1 VSTQSG
7 GDPNRRTTKAEKKEQ
22 ARIERE
28 RIQQQMHSRRRNRTI
43 GIVIVATAVAA
54 IVAVVVILQPGG
66 GGSASAQPTADELLA
81 QAPGAA
87 TAAGCDAVQDV
98 GYYGGV
104 SGPTD
109 SPDYGDQSHV
119 GPNSNFTTMPPLSTY
134 PSIPPTSGPHN
145 ATPLAAGVYDT
156 PPPIDQAIH
165 SLEHG
170 GTILWYSPDAPAAQV
185 QALTDFYGRR
195 VSDAAVGQDRVIV
208 APYDYPDQGA
218 AGSLPAGKQMAL
230 VAWHRLQLCDQVNLA
245 AAFDFTSQYSVPTAA
260 DREYVGEAPEP
271 GASM

>member
-1 VSTQSG
+1 MSTQSG
-7 GDPNRRTTKAEKKEQ
+7 GDPNRRVTKAEKKEQ
-22 ARIERE
+22 ARLERE
-28 RIQQQMHSRRRNRTI
+28 RIQQQMHARKRNRTI
-43 GIVIVATAVAA
+43 GIVVVAAAVAA
-54 IVAVVVILQPGG
+54 IVAVVVIVQPG
-66 GGSASAQPTADELLA
+66 GGSASALPTAEELLS

-87 TAAGCDAVQDV
+87 AAAGCDAVQKV

-104 SGPTD
+104 SGPTN
-109 SPDYGDQSHV
+109 SPDYADQSHIGV
-119 GPNSNFTTMPPLSTY
+119 DAKYPAMPPLNTY

-156 PPPIDQAIH
+156 APPIDQALH

-170 GTILWYSPDAPAAQV
+170 GTIIWYSPDAPQAQV
-185 QALTDFYGRR
+185 QAITDFYGRR

-230 VAWHRLQLCDQVNLA
+230 VAWHRLQLCDQVDLA
-245 AAFDFTSQYSVPTAA
+245 AAFDFTSQFSVPTTA
-260 DREYVGEAPEP
+260 DRKYVGEAPEP
-271 GASM
+271 GGSM

>member
-7 GDPNRRTTKAEKKEQ
+7 GDPNRRVTKAEKKEQ
-22 ARIERE
+22 ARLERE

-43 GIVIVATAVAA
+43 GIVIVAAALAA

-66 GGSASAQPTADELLA
+66 GSSASAQPTADELLA

-87 TAAGCDAVQDV
+87 TAAGCDAVQTVKPYDPADADAV
-98 GYYGGV
+98 HIGSDDRYM
-104 SGPTD
+104 S
-109 SPDYGDQSHV
+109 
-119 GPNSNFTTMPPLSTY
+119 MPPLDTY
-134 PSIPPTSGPHN
+134 ASIPPTSGPHN

-170 GTILWYSPDAPAAQV
+170 GAILWYSPDAPAAQI
-185 QALTDFYGRR
+185 QAITDFYGRR
-195 VSDAAVGQDRVIV
+195 VSDAAVGQDRLIV

-218 AGSLPAGKQMAL
+218 AGTLPAGKQMAL

>member
-1 VSTQSG
+1 MSNQSG
-7 GDPNRRTTKAEKKEQ
+7 DDPNRRVTKAEKKEQ
-22 ARIERE
+22 ARLERE
-28 RIQQQMHSRRRNRTI
+28 RIQQQMHARRRNRTI
-43 GIVIVATAVAA
+43 GIVVVAA
-54 IVAVVVILQPGG
+54 ALAVIVAVVVIVQPG
-66 GGSASAQPTADELLA
+66 GGSASAQPTIDDLLSQA
-81 QAPGAA
+81 QGAA
-87 TAAGCDAVQDV
+87 AAAGCDAVQQV

-104 SGPTD
+104 SGPPN
-109 SPDYGDQSHV
+109 SPDYGDQSHF
-119 GPNSNFTTMPPLSTY
+119 GPDSNFSTMPPLSTY

-145 ATPLAAGVYDT
+145 AVPLAAGVYDT

-170 GTILWYSPDAPAAQV
+170 GSILWYSPDAPDAQV
-185 QALTDFYGRR
+185 QAITDFYGRR
-195 VSDAAVGQDRVIV
+195 VSDAAVGQDRLIV

-245 AAFDFTSQYSVPTAA
+245 VAFDFTSQYSVPTAA
-260 DREYVGEAPEP
+260 DRTYVGEAPEP